1 MQGHSGRRRLGAK
14 LLAQASN
21 AYFEKFIEIAADNAK
36 EAQTLQ
42 QRNARVLSKCQHPPV
57 ESKQREL
64 AIDQRRVAALH
75 GIFGCSG
82 KGYGC
87 DERTGKLIIGPDACD
102 SDVTK
107 AAGHVVSVTHRH
119 TPRHSRCSSAR

>member
-1 MQGHSGRRRLGAK
+1 MQRHSGRRRLGAK

-64 AIDQRRVAALH
+64 AIDQRRIAGLH

-82 KGYGC
+82 NGYGC
-87 DERTGKLIIGPDACD
+87 DQRTSKLIIRPDVCD

-107 AAGHVVSVTHRH
+107 AAGHVVSVIHRH